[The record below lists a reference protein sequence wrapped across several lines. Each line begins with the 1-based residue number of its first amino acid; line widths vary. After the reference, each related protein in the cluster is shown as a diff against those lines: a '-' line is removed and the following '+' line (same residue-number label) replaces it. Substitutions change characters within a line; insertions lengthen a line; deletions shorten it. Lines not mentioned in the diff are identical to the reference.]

1 MKPTSPSDPKGSNKK
16 RMRLPKRL
24 ISIVQLASLSFLPFR
39 ARILCFVAL
48 GVLIGLGVLLAKV
61 SRVTSYLSDDPMACV
76 NCHVMRPEYA
86 SWRHSSHAAVAT
98 CNDCH
103 VPHDSKLAGL
113 AFKAR
118 DGIYH
123 STIFTLRL
131 EPEVIQLS
139 SGAIP
144 VVQSNCV
151 RCHAGTVE
159 NIYCPLRDV
168 DIYPP
173 PAEGEKI
180 PWCWTCHSEV
190 PHGRV
195 HGLSSSPGGMA
206 PELPPVLRRQVPM
219 IKGRPAKSE

>member
-1 MKPTSPSDPKGSNKK
+1 MVKSGKCRCSMLGMIK
-16 RMRLPKRL
+16 L
-24 ISIVQLASLSFLPFR
+24 VSLSFLPFR
-39 ARILCFVAL
+39 ARIACFIGFGILV
-48 GVLIGLGVLLAKV
+48 GLGVVVAKV
-61 SRVTSYLSDDPMACV
+61 SRATSYMGDDPTTCV
-76 NCHVMRPEYA
+76 NCHVMRSEYT

-103 VPHDSKLAGL
+103 LPHDSKLDAL

-139 SGAIP
+139 SAAKP

-151 RCHAGTVE
+151 RCHSAMVG
-159 NIYCPLRDV
+159 NIYCPIEDQNV
-168 DIYPP
+168 YAHGSGDQ
-173 PAEGEKI
+173 EKK
-180 PWCWTCHSEV
+180 WCWSCHREV

-195 HGLSSSPGGMA
+195 HGLSSSPGSMV
-206 PELPPVLRRQVPM
+206 PELPPVMQRQVPT
-219 IKGRPAKSE
+219 IKGRSSSKEQNK